1 MSVVIPL
8 TSLSRLPL
16 LFAGLPPVGEI
27 IVVVGP
33 GDDTVLPLPR
43 AARVIRQTR
52 HGAGNAIA
60 CGVAAATGDVIVT
73 LPGDGSCDPSELPR
87 LVEALAPAPHQQFLP
102 GADRP
107 SAPGLPLAS
116 GSGRPAAPGLP
127 FRSGRPAA
135 PGLPFRSGRPAG
147 PGGGRF
153 SDTDEGSLSV
163 AGAEV
168 AEGVRAARR
177 SDLIL
182 LWFMS
187 VLLGCRPSG
196 PGTGFRAFRRENAGL
211 LGLPPVAG
219 TDPAHGDGRD
229 IEPLLAARSRA
240 AGLRLAEVP
249 VSHYPQIGRGIFL
262 PGLAAIIRERLTRR
276 RAPHTSGEE
285 SIVVLTGGPSYR
297 PSGSSAHRA
306 TGGSSHR
313 SPGGPSH
320 LSADDAFSRPR
331 WSTSSRTESG
341 ASSPSALGPY
351 FAGPVNAPRKPAT
364 GHRPTDP
371 AVRRWPAPNRIAA
384 AATDRPNSVATDHP
398 NSAGI
403 GVAERRR
410 GGDRRGP
417 ERRRA
422 DTTPDRRSATGR
434 PGNDRPNADSPIRRR
449 WRESQTDLNL
459 GRRPDLR
466 VINGEGSGSGGAR
479 GHLRSV

>member
-1 MSVVIPL
+1 MSVVIPP

-87 LVEALAPAPHQQFLP
+87 LVEALAPAPDQRFSP
-102 GADRP
+102 GAGRP
-107 SAPGLPLAS
+107 SAT
-116 GSGRPAAPGLP
+116 GRPFPSGA
-127 FRSGRPAA
+127 GRP
-135 PGLPFRSGRPAG
+135 SG

-153 SDTDEGSLSV
+153 SDTDEGRRSGAGGGRFSDTDEGRRSG
-163 AGAEV
+163 AGADV
-168 AEGVRAARR
+168 AEGVRTARR

-229 IEPLLAARSRA
+229 IEPLLAARSRT
-240 AGLRLAEVP
+240 AGLRVAEVP
-249 VSHYPQIGRGIFL
+249 VSHYPQIGRGVLL
-262 PGLAAIIRERLTRR
+262 PGLAAIVRERLTRR
-276 RAPHTSGEE
+276 RDPHTSGEE

-297 PSGSSAHRA
+297 PPGGLPHLPIGDVSRRSSGSAS
-306 TGGSSHR
+306 
-313 SPGGPSH
+313 
-320 LSADDAFSRPR
+320 SRPDA
-331 WSTSSRTESG
+331 G
-341 ASSPSALGPY
+341 ASSRPDAGASSQPVLGPY
-351 FAGPVNAPRKPAT
+351 FAGPVNAPRKPAAD
-364 GHRPTDP
+364 HRPTDP
-371 AVRRWPAPNRIAA
+371 ALRRWPAPNRIAA
-384 AATDRPNSVATDHP
+384 AATDHP

-410 GGDRRGP
+410 GSDRRGP
-417 ERRRA
+417 ERRRT

-434 PGNDRPNADSPIRRR
+434 PGNDRPNADSPLRRR
-449 WRESQTDLNL
+449 WREGQTDLNI
-459 GRRPDLR
+459 GRRPNLR
-466 VINGEGSGSGGAR
+466 VINGEGSGSDGTR